1 MAMTFEWPM
10 VDQFLDRTG
19 ELTRLEEW
27 WESPELMP
35 INLYGRR
42 RAGKSWL
49 FRRFAH
55 GKPAVI
61 LVARRTATG
70 VQLSTF
76 AEQLASVLGVEP
88 ALSDLAALFRVLFRA
103 ARHDKLLV
111 VIDEFPWLLPTTE
124 AHIEAE
130 LSTIQAV
137 IEEERDNSHLKLVL
151 CGSLISHM
159 EALQSEGNPLRGRLI
174 PLQLHP
180 LPFEEAALFYRDLDP
195 IGRFERYAISGGM
208 PRYLSALADGV
219 DLRTVVTRQVLDRNA
234 PLINEARTVLEQ
246 ELREPKM
253 YFAILQALASGDKG
267 LNEITQALR
276 ADRGVV
282 SKYLA
287 ALQDM
292 RVVDRR
298 LPVDADRDSRSGHW
312 HLLDPFFRFWFRFVF
327 PYQDELENGLGAGDL
342 YDTEVKP
349 ALGDHVAAEFEQWC
363 RRWVRTNHG
372 STATKVG
379 AWWGRSTNDAR
390 TNYER
395 QTEEI
400 DVVGI
405 ARNRVTVIGEAKW
418 QNRKLDASI
427 LRDLDEFKIPALE
440 AGGFKVSPDRR
451 VMLFARSGYSK
462 SLLAAADADPRILL
476 VDVAHELDILQ

>member
-1 MAMTFEWPM
+1 MFEWPM
-10 VDQFLDRTG
+10 ADKFLNRTG
-19 ELTRLEEW
+19 ELARLEDW

-55 GKPAVI
+55 GKPALI
-61 LVARRTATG
+61 LVARRTAPG

-76 AEQLASVLGVEP
+76 AQQLEPVLGVEP
-88 ALSDLAALFRVLFRA
+88 ALPDLASLFRVLFRA
-103 ARHDKLLV
+103 ARNEKLLV

-124 AHIEAE
+124 AQIEAE
-130 LSTIQAV
+130 LSTVQAV
-137 IEEERDNSHLKLVL
+137 IEEERDTSQLKLVL
-151 CGSLISHM
+151 CGSLIGQM

-180 LPFEEAALFYRDLDP
+180 LPFEEASLFLQDLDT
-195 IGRFERYAISGGM
+195 IDRFERYAVSGGM
-208 PRYLSALADGV
+208 PRYLSALADGA
-219 DLRTVVTRQVLDRNA
+219 DLRDVVTRQVLDRNA
-234 PLINEARTVLEQ
+234 PLIDEARTVLAQ

-253 YFAILQALASGDKG
+253 YFAILQALASGDKE
-267 LNEITQALR
+267 LNEITQALKS
-276 ADRGVV
+276 DRGLI

-292 RVVDRR
+292 RIVDRH
-298 LPVDADRDSRSGHW
+298 LPVDADRDSRTGHW
-312 HLLDPFFRFWFRFVF
+312 HLMDPFFRFWFRFVF
-327 PYQDELENGLGAGDL
+327 PYQDELENGLRAGDL
-342 YDTEVKP
+342 YDAEVKP
-349 ALGDHVAAEFEQWC
+349 ALNDHAALEFEHWC
-363 RRWVRTNHG
+363 RRWVRSNHG
-372 STATKVG
+372 ATATKVG
-379 AWWGRSTNDAR
+379 PWWGRSTNDAR
-390 TNYER
+390 TNRNR

-405 ARNRVTVIGEAKW
+405 ARNRVSIIGEAKW
-418 QNRKLDASI
+418 QNRKLDANI

-440 AGGFKVSPDRR
+440 AGGLKVSPDRK

-462 SLLAAADADPRILL
+462 SLVAAAEADPRIHL
-476 VDVAHELDILQ
+476 VDVARELAAFRP